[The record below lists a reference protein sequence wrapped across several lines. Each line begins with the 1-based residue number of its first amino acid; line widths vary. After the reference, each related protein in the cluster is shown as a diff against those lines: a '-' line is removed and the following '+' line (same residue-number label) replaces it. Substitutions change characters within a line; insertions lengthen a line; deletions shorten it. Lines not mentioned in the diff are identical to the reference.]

1 LNLNNSKNKLSSK
14 NKSKIYKGNINKS
27 NKNRININ
35 YMNKIQKNVSNMLG
49 LFHEQNDF
57 IPPYELNQFDTT
69 SFKRENKKLSK
80 SKETSPSAK
89 DKLKYT
95 TINHNNNRNNSQII
109 INGDGNMEKL
119 KLYKKIKD
127 YHKIFDRKLSQITR
141 NIIPKSIRR
150 TLSAFQNIRNSSPNF
165 YDSYRNLCS
174 NNIKNI
180 DKNNNLTI
188 KRKNK
193 FNQLNNS
200 NSNNYINISANLNQQ
215 NRHIN
220 YFRKKTPHRLN
231 SQRKEI
237 TPNLKIN
244 NNFHNF
250 YSNSSTKNKMA
261 YNDNLR
267 KSRDNSTNKRA
278 KGFNSNI
285 HNISAPNSSNYNSY
299 NSAKDN
305 DKYKNLINN
314 NNNLKNINKISH
326 NNVIDGMLNNV
337 LIIANIKNKF
347 EVNTVSHGANKHT
360 SFKKL
365 KYNLSNASN
374 K

>member
-1 LNLNNSKNKLSSK
+1 
-14 NKSKIYKGNINKS
+14 
-27 NKNRININ
+27 
-35 YMNKIQKNVSNMLG
+35 MNKIQKNVSNMLG

-193 FNQLNNS
+193 FNQLNNN
-200 NSNNYINISANLNQQ
+200 NSNNISAN
-215 NRHIN
+215 
-220 YFRKKTPHRLN
+220 
-231 SQRKEI
+231 
-237 TPNLKIN
+237 
-244 NNFHNF
+244 
-250 YSNSSTKNKMA
+250 
-261 YNDNLR
+261 
-267 KSRDNSTNKRA
+267 
-278 KGFNSNI
+278 FN
-285 HNISAPNSSNYNSY
+285 
-299 NSAKDN
+299 
-305 DKYKNLINN
+305 
-314 NNNLKNINKISH
+314 
-326 NNVIDGMLNNV
+326 
-337 LIIANIKNKF
+337 
-347 EVNTVSHGANKHT
+347 
-360 SFKKL
+360 
-365 KYNLSNASN
+365 
-374 K
+374 

>member
-1 LNLNNSKNKLSSK
+1 
-14 NKSKIYKGNINKS
+14 
-27 NKNRININ
+27 
-35 YMNKIQKNVSNMLG
+35 MNKIQKNVSNMLG

-193 FNQLNNS
+193 FNQINNS